1 MACREK
7 VKQPKQRRNNGAAK
21 SFANERRCS
30 CTDKDNGFGLLDNVD
45 DDVKEE
51 EKEQEKESEDVLAQL
66 GSK

>member
-7 VKQPKQRRNNGAAK
+7 LKQPKQSRNNGAAK

-30 CTDKDNGFGLLDNVD
+30 CTDKDNGFGLLDSVD
-45 DDVKEE
+45 DNVTEE
-51 EKEQEKESEDVLAQL
+51 EEEKESEDVPAQL